1 MTVTDNCD
9 APSTC
14 DVLVVG
20 AGLAGLMC
28 ARTLQRAGLHVQV
41 WEAADHVG
49 GRIRTDEVDGFLMD
63 RGFQV
68 LNPAYPAVQQH
79 VDVGALGLQTFG
91 SGAGVRRDDRFAVLA
106 DPRREPGHLADVL
119 RSGYLDPAQLAA
131 LARWAGP
138 ALGPPGRL
146 KHGPDT
152 SWGAGLDAA
161 GLSGPLRAVVE
172 SFVAGVVLEDE
183 GSTSQDFVRLQLRMF
198 ALGAPGLPREGMQ
211 ALPEQLAAG
220 LVHPVRTGVRVHA
233 IEQGR
238 SAATVRADGLTGTA
252 RLVVVA
258 TGARVAQD
266 LVGVPAPAMKGVV
279 TDWFTMPVAPDAP
292 PMLVV
297 EGRGAT
303 SGPVKNAAVVTAAAP
318 SYAPPGRH
326 LVQASALIRDGAG
339 GIPSVEQVRRHTGEL
354 YGVDTGDWELVH
366 RHEVPE
372 ALPAQAPPLRTRRPM
387 QAGDSVV
394 VCGDHMD
401 TASIQGALVSGH
413 RAAAGHLHR
422 IC

>member
-1 MTVTDNCD
+1 MTVTDTHD
-9 APSTC
+9 GHTTC

-41 WEAADHVG
+41 WEAQDHVG

-79 VDVGALGLQTFG
+79 IDLEALGMQAFG
-91 SGAGVRRDDRFAVLA
+91 SGACVRRDDRLAVLA
-106 DPRREPGHLADVL
+106 DPRREPRHLMDVL
-119 RSGYLDPAQLAA
+119 RSGYLDPAPLAA

-138 ALGPPGRL
+138 SLGPTSRL

-152 SWGAGLDAA
+152 SWGAGLDTA
-161 GLSGPLRAVVE
+161 GLTGALREVVE
-172 SFVAGVVLEDE
+172 AFVAGVVLEDD
-183 GSTSQDFVRLQLRMF
+183 GSTSNDFVRLQLRMF

-220 LVHPVRTGVRVHA
+220 LVHPVRHEVRVKA
-233 IEQGR
+233 IEQDRTG
-238 SAATVRADGLTGTA
+238 ATVRADGLAA
-252 RLVVVA
+252 RAQLVVVA
-258 TGARVAQD
+258 TGARVAHE

-279 TDWFTMPVAPDAP
+279 TDWFTMPVAPQAP

-303 SGPVKNAAVVTAAAP
+303 AGPVKNAAVVTAAAP

-326 LVQASALIRDGAG
+326 LVQASALIRPGQDGV
-339 GIPSVEQVRRHTGEL
+339 PSLEQVRRHTGEL
-354 YGVDTGDWELVH
+354 FGVDTGDWELVH
-366 RHEVPE
+366 RHEVAE
-372 ALPAQAPPLRTRRPM
+372 ALPAQPPPLRTRRPM
-387 QAGDSVV
+387 QTSDSVV

-401 TASIQGALVSGH
+401 TASIQGAMVSGR
-413 RAAAGHLHR
+413 RAALGWLHR
-422 IC
+422 HP

>member
-1 MTVTDNCD
+1 MTVTDSD
-9 APSTC
+9 DVPTTC

-79 VDVGALGLQTFG
+79 IDMQALGLQAFG
-91 SGAGVRRDDRFAVLA
+91 SGACVRRDDRLAVLA
-106 DPRREPGHLADVL
+106 DPRRELGHLPDVL
-119 RSGYLDPAQLAA
+119 RSGYLDPGQLVA

-138 ALGPPGRL
+138 SLGPTGRL
-146 KHGPDT
+146 KHGPDA

-161 GLSGPLRAVVE
+161 GLTGPLREVVE
-172 SFVAGVVLEDE
+172 AFVAGVVLEDD
-183 GSTSQDFVRLQLRMF
+183 GSTSNDFVRLQLRMF

-220 LVHPVRTGVRVHA
+220 LVHPVCTGVRVQA

-238 SAATVRADGLTGTA
+238 SGATVRADGLSA
-252 RLVVVA
+252 RSPFVVVA
-258 TGARVAQD
+258 TGARAAQE
-266 LVGVPAPAMKGVV
+266 LIGVPAPAMKGVV
-279 TDWFTMPVAPDAP
+279 TDWFTMPVAPQAP

-297 EGRGAT
+297 EGRGAAA
-303 SGPVKNAAVVTAAAP
+303 GPVKNAAVVTAAAP
-318 SYAPPGRH
+318 SYAPPGRN
-326 LVQASALIRDGAG
+326 LVQASALIRDGADG
-339 GIPSVEQVRRHTGEL
+339 VPSTADVQRHAGEL
-354 YGVDTGDWELVH
+354 YGVDPGDWELVH

-372 ALPAQAPPLRTRRPM
+372 ALPAQPPPLRTRRPM
-387 QAGDSVV
+387 QVSDSVV
-394 VCGDHMD
+394 VCGDHVD
-401 TASIQGALVSGH
+401 TGSIQGAMVSGR
-413 RAAAGHLHR
+413 RAAQGYLRRHP
-422 IC
+422 